1 MSILLLLLTIIGL
14 VLLIIK
20 VKLHPFFALLLVS
33 ISFALLSGMKGDL
46 IISSIQNG
54 FGSTLGKIGLV
65 IIMGVVIG
73 AFLENTGA
81 AMSLAEGVLNFVGKQ
96 NVIIAMGV
104 VGYIISIP
112 VFGDS
117 GFLLMNSLNRN
128 LTKKAGISLAATAIA
143 LALGLILTHNLV
155 PPTPGPIA
163 AAATLN
169 ADLAL
174 VIPFGLITAAVGLVA
189 GLVFAKFYAS
199 KTYIDPDNNALVP
212 VDNMI
217 LTNSNLAYRPGFFLS
232 SLPILVP
239 IILIVGKSVLK
250 ATNFLQEGSFLAST
264 LNFMGE
270 SVIALL
276 IGVFLCLLL
285 PEKLHK
291 DMISSDGWIG
301 KCFKDAASILLITG
315 AGGIFG
321 TVLKDSGV
329 ADQLGA
335 HLSTYNI
342 GIFLPFILGAALK
355 SSQGSSTVALIT
367 VASIILPLMPIL
379 NLVSETDKA
388 LAVTAIGS
396 GALVVCHANDSFFWV
411 VTQMSGMNVK
421 QGYQLLS
428 LGTLIVGCTSM
439 VATYILFVILH

>member
-1 MSILLLLLTIIGL
+1 M
-14 VLLIIK
+14 
-20 VKLHPFFALLLVS
+20 
-33 ISFALLSGMKGDL
+33 
-46 IISSIQNG
+46 
-54 FGSTLGKIGLV
+54 
-65 IIMGVVIG
+65 
-73 AFLENTGA
+73 
-81 AMSLAEGVLNFVGKQ
+81 
-96 NVIIAMGV
+96 
-104 VGYIISIP
+104 
-112 VFGDS
+112 
-117 GFLLMNSLNRN
+117 
-128 LTKKAGISLAATAIA
+128 
-143 LALGLILTHNLV
+143 
-155 PPTPGPIA
+155 
-163 AAATLN
+163 
-169 ADLAL
+169 
-174 VIPFGLITAAVGLVA
+174 A

-217 LTNSNLAYRPGFFLS
+217 LTNSNFAYRPGFFLS

>member
-1 MSILLLLLTIIGL
+1 MSILLLLLSIVGL

-33 ISFALLSGMKGDL
+33 ICFALLSGMSGDL
-46 IISSIQNG
+46 IITSIQNG

-112 VFGDS
+112 VFCDS

-212 VDNMI
+212 VDNII
-217 LTNSNLAYRPGFFLS
+217 LTNSKLAYRPGFFLS

-239 IILIVGKSVLK
+239 ILLIVGKSVLK
-250 ATNFLQEGSFLAST
+250 ATNFINEESFVSST
-264 LNFMGE
+264 INFMGE

-329 ADQLGA
+329 ADQLGE

-367 VASIILPLMPIL
+367 VASIILPLMPVL
-379 NLVSETDKA
+379 GLVSETDKA

>member
-1 MSILLLLLTIIGL
+1 MSILLLLLSIVGL

-33 ISFALLSGMKGDL
+33 ICFALLSGMSGDL
-46 IISSIQNG
+46 IITSIQNG

-217 LTNSNLAYRPGFFLS
+217 LTNSNFAYRPGFFLS

>member
-1 MSILLLLLTIIGL
+1 MSILLLLLSIIGL

>member
-1 MSILLLLLTIIGL
+1 MSILLLLLSIIGL

-33 ISFALLSGMKGDL
+33 IGFALLSGMKGDL

-217 LTNSNLAYRPGFFLS
+217 LTNSNFAYRPGFFLS

>member
-1 MSILLLLLTIIGL
+1 MSILLLLLSIIGL

-33 ISFALLSGMKGDL
+33 IGFALLSGMKGEL

-428 LGTLIVGCTSM
+428 FGTLIVGCTSM

>member
-1 MSILLLLLTIIGL
+1 MSILLLLLSIIGL

-33 ISFALLSGMKGDL
+33 IGFALLSGMKGDL

>member
-1 MSILLLLLTIIGL
+1 MSILLLLLSIIGL

-81 AMSLAEGVLNFVGKQ
+81 AMSLADGVLSFVGKQ
-96 NVIIAMGV
+96 NIIIAMGV

-112 VFGDS
+112 VFCDS

-143 LALGLILTHNLV
+143 LAFGLILTHNLV

-199 KTYIDPDNNALVP
+199 KTYIDPGNNALVP
-212 VDNMI
+212 LDNTTI
-217 LTNSNLAYRPGFFLS
+217 FSNQNTYRPGFFLS

-239 IILIVGKSVLK
+239 ILLIVGKSVLK
-250 ATNFLQEGSFLAST
+250 ATNFISEASFISSAI
-264 LNFMGE
+264 NFMGE

-379 NLVSETDKA
+379 NLVSESDKA
-388 LAVTAIGS
+388 LAVIAIGS
-396 GALVVCHANDSFFWV
+396 GALVVSHANDSFFWV

-439 VATYILFVILH
+439 LATYILFVFLH

>member
-1 MSILLLLLTIIGL
+1 LLSIIGL

-33 ISFALLSGMKGDL
+33 IGFALLSGMKGDL

-428 LGTLIVGCTSM
+428 FGTLIVGCTSM

>member
-1 MSILLLLLTIIGL
+1 MSILLLLLSIIGL

-428 LGTLIVGCTSM
+428 FGTLIVGCTSM